1 MKTLN
6 KRSIRTN
13 LVLLVLLIL
22 VPLFAIIFYSLYEQK
37 RQSIE
42 YASQNAIR
50 VARNLAQQQKFVEE
64 NTRQLLSVLSQI
76 PDIRFPKDSS
86 RINSLLKHI
95 MNQNPSYAV
104 LLLVNSRGE
113 LIASGLGDAKLNV
126 KDRKYFKDVMRT
138 KSFSVGEY
146 TKSRLTQRPVLH
158 YAYPILSADR
168 RVELVLIASFDL
180 SYYNNVFNTANLGND
195 AIFTFIDHR
204 GTIMYHSPNAK
215 MTNGVKERAEILD
228 YTINSDKKED
238 TFVAVSND
246 STERLYS
253 YYHLNLPDQQ
263 TYMTIYVGIPMKQ
276 ALAQFQESLTK
287 YTFIWIIAAI
297 LVVICAYFFAREV
310 IIKPIDKL
318 VVTTGMIADGN
329 LDARSGISGSSSEF
343 GKLAQ
348 AIDEMTEKL
357 QLREYERYRAEKDL
371 KKLKE
376 RFELAI
382 NSAKIGIWDWHIR
395 NNKLIWDKN
404 MFELYELEPASFSNQ
419 ISGWE
424 SLIYPDDLPKFRQD
438 LQLSIQQKI
447 PFRSEFRVKTQ
458 AKTKAFKYIRIFADV
473 ILDKD
478 LNPVRLI
485 GVNWDISE
493 RKTFEKRMHQ
503 AREKAEV
510 SDKLKSTFLANI
522 SHEIRTP
529 IHGIIGFAQI
539 LKNPEIPEAERKQ
552 YLDIIIHN
560 GNSLMDTVSNIIDI
574 SMLDAG
580 QLKLM
585 EKQCDLNHIVNDV
598 YNSFLSIKIQTNKN
612 FNFILDKNFDE
623 EMTILGDE
631 FRLKQIFSNLLDN
644 AFKFTN
650 IGEVRMGYS
659 CNNDEYVCYVK
670 DTGIGI
676 KKENAPKVFD
686 RFKQVEE
693 GYNRNY
699 SGNGLGLSI
708 CKGLV
713 ELMGGKIWLEQNEFG
728 TDFYFSL
735 PQRQIAEINSFVL
748 NERNDHLFN

>member
-6 KRSIRTN
+6 KSSIRTN

-22 VPLFAIIFYSLYEQK
+22 VPLFAIILYSSYEQK
-37 RQSIE
+37 QHAIE

-64 NTRQLLSVLSQI
+64 NTKQLLGVLSQI
-76 PDIRFPKDSS
+76 PDIRYPKDSS

-95 MNQNPSYAV
+95 MKQNPSYAV
-104 LLLVNSRGE
+104 LLQVDSRGE
-113 LIASGLGDAKLNV
+113 LIASGLGVAKLNV

-146 TKSRLTQRPVLH
+146 TKSRLTRLPVLH

-168 RVELVLIASFDL
+168 RVESVLIASFDL
-180 SYYNNVFNTANLGND
+180 SYYNNVFKSANLGND

-215 MTNGVKERAEILD
+215 IINGVRERSEILD
-228 YTINSDKKED
+228 YTINSDKQED
-238 TFVAVSND
+238 TFVAESND
-246 STERLYS
+246 STRRLYG
-253 YYHLNLPDQQ
+253 YCNLNLPDQQ
-263 TYMTIYVGIPMKQ
+263 TYMTIYVGIPLKQ
-276 ALAQFQESLTK
+276 ALAQFQEALTK
-287 YTFIWIIAAI
+287 YTLIWVIAGI
-297 LVVICAYFFAREV
+297 LIMICAFLFARKV

-318 VVTTGMIADGN
+318 VVTAGTIAEGN
-329 LDARSGISGSSSEF
+329 LDVRSGISDSSSEF
-343 GKLAQ
+343 GKLAK

-357 QLREYERYRAEKDL
+357 QLREFERYRAEKEL

-376 RFELAI
+376 RFELAV

-395 NNKLIWDKN
+395 NNMLIWDKN
-404 MFELYELEPASFSNQ
+404 MFELYELEPTRFSNQ

-424 SLIYPDDLPKFRQD
+424 ALIYPDDLPKFRED
-438 LQLSIQQKI
+438 IQLSIKQKI

-458 AKTKAFKYIRIFADV
+458 TKNLKHIRIFADV
-473 ILDKD
+473 ILDKESK
-478 LNPVRLI
+478 PVRLI

-493 RKTFEKRMHQ
+493 RKNFEKRMRQ
-503 AREKAEV
+503 AREKAET

-539 LKNPEIPEAERKQ
+539 LKSPQIPEAERRQ

-580 QLKLM
+580 QLKLI
-585 EKQCDLNHIVNDV
+585 EKQGDLNQIVKEV
-598 YNSFLSIKIQTNKN
+598 YNSFVSIKIQANKN
-612 FNFILDKNFDE
+612 FNFILDKNFETE
-623 EMTILGDE
+623 EMSLFIDE
-631 FRLKQIFSNLLDN
+631 FRVKQIFSNLLDN

-650 IGEVRMGYS
+650 IGEVRMGYR
-659 CNNDEYVCYVK
+659 CANDECVCYVK
-670 DTGIGI
+670 DTGIGV
-676 KKENAPKVFD
+676 KKENAQRIFD
-686 RFKQVEE
+686 RFKQVDE
-693 GYNRNY
+693 GYNRTY

-728 TDFYFSL
+728 SEFYFTL
-735 PQRQIAEINSFVL
+735 PLKHMAETNSFTL
-748 NERNDHLFN
+748 NEQSDHLFN